1 MARQTVSDDVK
12 AAALADLAAGEQPA
26 VVAQRYRLNTATVRS
41 WKMRDATP
49 LATAHTTVATAT
61 AIVHR
66 PTIEEHQQRI
76 ADLMYRLLSAKLEAS
91 ERLAQHTATDWL
103 NRQSAEGLAELGDY
117 LDRTAAGILALL
129 IRRGPATDDA
139 DPLD

>member
-1 MARQTVSDDVK
+1 MGRQTVSDEVK

-26 VVAQRYRLNTATVRS
+26 VVAQRYALNRDMVKKWKLRTVPGAVPAVTSNAVPATTAVVRRLTV
-41 WKMRDATP
+41 
-49 LATAHTTVATAT
+49 
-61 AIVHR
+61 
-66 PTIEEHQQRI
+66 EEHQQHI

-103 NRQSAEGLAELGDY
+103 DRQSAEGIAELGDY

-129 IRRGPATDDA
+129 IRRGNPDSDA
-139 DPLD
+139 LD